1 MLQKFSQAN
10 SLAPLQ
16 EEMRVE
22 IRFIQEDIENLYNQ
36 WMIQLKEG
44 IVLRFQFIDQFFVLY
59 FVNVLQTLRVRNFV
73 NYDVLRLPMPAQYQL
88 TLPTLP
94 RKINL

>member
-1 MLQKFSQAN
+1 MLQKFSQAY

-44 IVLRFQFIDQFFVLY
+44 IVLRLQFIDQFFVLY
-59 FVNVLQTLRVRNFV
+59 FVNVLQILRVRNFV